1 MDDANWRWIYV
12 VSPVGRRKKQPVCV
26 VAEGQNL
33 KPKAE
38 METANLL
45 GINGLQ
51 KSHQTAGMAS
61 IFQNCFCSNSLPQPG
76 HFNFGFRAQSAQ
88 NMSEL
93 ESPFGEAGH
102 PVRVWS
108 PARHPKNCLAA
119 GCRRPRQAGRPP
131 LRGTGGVS
139 PPAAVH
145 PSRTHGDACAN
156 SRFQP
161 VGLAQRLAPK
171 AWSLDFSGVI
181 ETVQAQNRIK
191 SRTDPFTPGE
201 GTGPATPVFSKEIL

>member
-1 MDDANWRWIYV
+1 MR
-12 VSPVGRRKKQPVCV
+12 RRKKHPVCV

-33 KPKAE
+33 KPKTE

-61 IFQNCFCSNSLPQPG
+61 IFQNCFCSNSLPQLG
-76 HFNFGFRAQSAQ
+76 QFNFEFRAQSAQ

-93 ESPFGEAGH
+93 ESPFGDAGH

-139 PPAAVH
+139 PPGQFTQAIRTGTLALPLVSSLSVW
-145 PSRTHGDACAN
+145 PSVWRLKLGALI
-156 SRFQP
+156 FQ
-161 VGLAQRLAPK
+161 G
-171 AWSLDFSGVI
+171 
-181 ETVQAQNRIK
+181 
-191 SRTDPFTPGE
+191 
-201 GTGPATPVFSKEIL
+201 